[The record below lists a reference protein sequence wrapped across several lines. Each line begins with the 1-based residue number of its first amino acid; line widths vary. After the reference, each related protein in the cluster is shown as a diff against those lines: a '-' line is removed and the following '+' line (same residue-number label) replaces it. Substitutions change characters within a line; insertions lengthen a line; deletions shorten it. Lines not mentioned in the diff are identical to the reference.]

1 MVDIENTQNGKMD
14 PSNSNKRTCKPKD
27 EETDELCR
35 LFSRDLQ
42 NDLEN
47 LDRFFY
53 ANAERKPKSQIPQN
67 LLVAISEDNFQE
79 VQDLLPK
86 ANVTQDVGKL
96 KDHSSCIP
104 GSSIAAEAFH
114 KGGVQSVG
122 AVLNGQGTIICCMCR
137 LHPSCN

>member
-1 MVDIENTQNGKMD
+1 MD
-14 PSNSNKRTCKPKD
+14 PSSSNKRTCEPKD
-27 EETDELCR
+27 EETKLS
-35 LFSRDLQ
+35 LLSSI
-42 NDLEN
+42 DLEN
-47 LDRFFY
+47 LDRLFY

-67 LLVAISEDNFQE
+67 LLVAVSEDNFEE
-79 VQDLLPK
+79 VQDLLTK
-86 ANVTQDVGKL
+86 AKVTQDVGKL

-114 KGGVQSVG
+114 KGDVQSVG

>member
-1 MVDIENTQNGKMD
+1 MVDTENTQNEKMD

-27 EETDELCR
+27 EEMDELSL
-35 LFSRDLQ
+35 LFSQDSDLQ
-42 NDLEN
+42 KDLEN
-47 LDRFFY
+47 LDRLFY

-67 LLVAISEDNFQE
+67 LLVAVSEDNFQE

-137 LHPSCN
+137 LHP